1 MGFPS
6 ASFNGLLSGLP
17 EEITSWPLLSGAFC
31 CCRETNTCR
40 ALCKRRVIRQKG
52 GACHGAHRPAGR
64 SYEEWGTAVDAGIT
78 SEGQGGPP

>member
-1 MGFPS
+1 MALAFRR
-6 ASFNGLLSGLP
+6 FLLLQRDQYLSGPVQAKSL
-17 EEITSWPLLSGAFC
+17 
-31 CCRETNTCR
+31 
-40 ALCKRRVIRQKG
+40 IRQKG